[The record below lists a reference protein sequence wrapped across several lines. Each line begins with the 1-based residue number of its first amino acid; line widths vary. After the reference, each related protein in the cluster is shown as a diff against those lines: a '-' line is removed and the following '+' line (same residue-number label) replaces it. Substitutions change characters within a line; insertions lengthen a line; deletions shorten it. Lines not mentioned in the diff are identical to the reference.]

1 MNRRDALARVGL
13 LMGGA
18 VIGGDLFLSSCST
31 DGSKKSTASA
41 KQDGT
46 EQQQKPAEV
55 LDAKQVAYLNEVG
68 ETILPATSTPGAK
81 AANVG
86 GFMAV
91 MVRDCY
97 KPEDQKIFVEGL
109 TKLDDVSKQ
118 KFNKDFLAL
127 DATQRKDLLTMLD
140 TEQKQYSK
148 TKTLEQPN
156 HYFRMMKELTL
167 LGFFTSEPGATKA
180 LRYLPVPGRYDGNV
194 PYKKGDRAWA
204 LT

>member
-18 VIGGDLFLSSCST
+18 VIGGDLFLTGCTT
-31 DGSKKSTASA
+31 DGSKKKGVA
-41 KQDGT
+41 K
-46 EQQQKPAEV
+46 EKAKVEEK
-55 LDAKQVAYLNEVG
+55 LDDKQVAFLNEVG

-97 KPEDQKIFVEGL
+97 KPEDQKIFLDGL
-109 TKLDDVSKQ
+109 TKLNDVAHAH
-118 KFNKDFLAL
+118 FNKDFVALDPAQRKELLVAL
-127 DATQRKDLLTMLD
+127 DA
-140 TEQKQYSK
+140 EQKQYAA

-167 LGFFTSEPGATKA
+167 LGYFTSEPGATKA
-180 LRYLPVPGRYDGNV
+180 LRYLPVPGHYDGNV

-204 LT
+204 LG

>member
-31 DGSKKSTASA
+31 DSSKKTNATAKKDDTP
-41 KQDGT
+41 KQL
-46 EQQQKPAEV
+46 AEV
-55 LDAKQVAYLNEVG
+55 LDSKQVAYLNEVG

-97 KPEDQKIFVEGL
+97 KPEDQKIFLEGF
-109 TKLDDVSKQ
+109 TKLDDASKQ
-118 KFNKDFLAL
+118 KFSKEFMAL
-127 DATQRKDLLTMLD
+127 DPAQRKDLLTAVD
-140 TEQKQYSK
+140 AEQKAYSK

-180 LRYLPVPGRYDGNV
+180 LRYLPVPGKYDGNV

-204 LT
+204 TT